1 MYFTHK
7 EMKSMI
13 EVELKLMLL
22 RYNMLSKEK
31 AVAIH
36 MYEHT
41 GKSSYYDDKW
51 EECIDEMMKIE
62 DDLRKYGYKFICA
75 GIKVVG
81 ETSYSAYKIVPIH
94 SL

>member
-1 MYFTHK
+1 MTEA
-7 EMKSMI
+7 EMK
-13 EVELKLMLL
+13 LALL

-31 AVAIH
+31 AVAIY
-36 MYEHT
+36 MCEHA

-51 EECIDEMMKIE
+51 EECIDEMMKMG
-62 DDLRKYGYKFICA
+62 DDLRKYGYKFICT
-75 GIKVVG
+75 GIKAVG